1 MKTFPDLVICR
12 HCDSV
17 YHRRTLAAGAEARC
31 RRCGLT
37 LYRANPVPL
46 DRWLA
51 LTMTAAIA
59 FMIANLC
66 PILQVS
72 LYGLRNE
79 VTLWQCVAALSHGA
93 TLPLAVC
100 AFLLLMLVP
109 GLQILLL
116 GWVLVFARRG
126 RTAPG
131 FIPAMKMLRRLRPWS
146 MIEVGMLG
154 LMVAAVKL
162 AGFLQVASGAGC
174 WALAALMFL
183 IAIICRQDTHAL
195 WELASARRGAGAM
208 P

>member
-17 YHRRTLAAGAEARC
+17 YHRRTPAAGAEARC

-59 FMIANLC
+59 FIIANLC

-116 GWVLVFARRG
+116 GWILVFARRD
-126 RTAPG
+126 RAAPG
-131 FIPAMKMLRRLRPWS
+131 FIPAMKTLRLLRPWS

-162 AGFLQVASGAGC
+162 AGFLQVVSGAGS

-195 WELASARRGAGAM
+195 WELAAARRGAGAM

>member
-17 YHRRTLAAGAEARC
+17 YHRRILAAGAEARC
-31 RRCGLT
+31 RRCGFT
-37 LYRANPVPL
+37 LYRAGPAAFE
-46 DRWLA
+46 RWLA
-51 LTMTAAIA
+51 LTITAGIA
-59 FMIANLC
+59 FIIANVC

-100 AFLLLMLVP
+100 AFLLLMLAP
-109 GLQILLL
+109 CLQIALL
-116 GWVLVFARRG
+116 GWILVFARRD

-131 FIPAMKMLRRLRPWS
+131 FIPAMKMLRWLRPWS

-162 AGFLQVASGAGC
+162 DGF
-174 WALAALMFL
+174 
-183 IAIICRQDTHAL
+183 CRLPPAPAVGL
-195 WELASARRGAGAM
+195 WRR
-208 P
+208 